1 MTHDPT
7 TRTNP
12 ERERENTNTDSSM
25 MLQQLTAGWLKR
37 EAVHQ
42 FYLHFITL
50 PDAPR
55 QTVVGPLKR
64 KNYDLTA
71 AGLNKTGQPD

>member
-1 MTHDPT
+1 
-7 TRTNP
+7 
-12 ERERENTNTDSSM
+12 M